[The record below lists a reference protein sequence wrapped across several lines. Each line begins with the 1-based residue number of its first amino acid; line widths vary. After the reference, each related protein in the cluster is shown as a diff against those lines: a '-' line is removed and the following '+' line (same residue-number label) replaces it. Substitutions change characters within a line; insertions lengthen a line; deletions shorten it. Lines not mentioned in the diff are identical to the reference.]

1 MRAAGGKAGGGVRS
15 WTGGD
20 QRRSRKSVH
29 ADGVVIAGLTLPTGS
44 WGHVSARLAATAA
57 RADASRM
64 SDLCMVLQRQAKRR
78 ISVGQTVQ
86 RERRATDTGVPAA

>member
-1 MRAAGGKAGGGVRS
+1 M
-15 WTGGD
+15 
-20 QRRSRKSVH
+20 H

-64 SDLCMVLQRQAKRR
+64 SDLCMVLQRQARTNLR
-78 ISVGQTVQ
+78 GSERAE
-86 RERRATDTGVPAA
+86 REEGDSHGVSRSMWTFSLRGL